1 MTALSPR
8 VASELA
14 QLAYDI
20 EKGAKNLRAP
30 DVISTHFK
38 FNLNNVQR
46 GTTGGFFWRKET
58 GFVLIGQGHSQLY
71 KNDHVIAIRGT
82 ALNAADILTDV
93 TCHTKG
99 CDTGSAVHTGFQST
113 FASFR
118 DNLAAYIRRP
128 EVLRGNGIIHCVGH
142 SLGGALAS
150 LVADWI
156 KAEFNK
162 TVYLYTFGCPR
173 VGKIDFAINSNARI
187 DKVFR
192 CVHGNDPVPKI
203 PVWPFTHMQGPE
215 YLSSR
220 AQGISVSAHLIS
232 NYISTTKYNDWND
245 IYCQHAGSIKERV
258 VLSYQNRTQASYS
271 TFWAD
276 RLAKALLTLLIDAGY
291 SGTVA
296 TLQVMG
302 ASIGT
307 VYDLMAKT
315 VAEIAQIEGHKGQVK
330 GVLGH
335 MMVFAGVIVALPVII
350 TYPFIKMVFDKAIGR
365 LMKDARAAIKAT

>member
-1 MTALSPR
+1 MAALPPQ
-8 VASELA
+8 VASEIASLV
-14 QLAYDI
+14 YTIRGNI
-20 EKGAKNLRAP
+20 EAL
-30 DVISTHFK
+30 DVLPATANHFK

-71 KNDHVIAIRGT
+71 KNDHVITIRGT

-93 TCHTKG
+93 TCNTKG

-118 DNLAAYIRRP
+118 SNLAAYIRRP
-128 EVLRGNGIIHCVGH
+128 EVLNGNGIIHCVGH

-150 LVADWI
+150 LVADWV

-173 VGKIDFAINSNARI
+173 VGKKDFAINSNDRI

-192 CVHGNDPVPKI
+192 CVHGNDPVPKV

-220 AQGISVSAHLIS
+220 AQGINIPAHYIS
-232 NYISTTKYNDWND
+232 SYISTTQYNDWND
-245 IYCQHAGSIKERV
+245 IYSQHAGSIKERV
-258 VLSYQNRTQASYS
+258 VLSYQNRMQASYS

-276 RLAKALLTLLIDAGY
+276 RLAKALLTLLVDAGY

-296 TLQVMG
+296 TLQAMG
-302 ASIGT
+302 TSIGT

-315 VAEIAQIEGHKGQVK
+315 VAEIAQIEGHKGQVE

-365 LMKDARAAIKAT
+365 LMKDARTAIKGS